1 METRRP
7 LDEIEDRDE
16 IRDRND
22 ELTEEKAPPKPKVK
36 PESDTNWIDW
46 LHIAASLAAV
56 IAITLLTFEMAVGDI
71 RLGKI
76 VAYAMGS
83 SLLIGVLFMMVIVYR
98 WALSKIGP
106 GLWRY
111 TFWAL
116 TLPFAFIYYIV
127 FVFIIFSRFAPL
139 LVRIM
144 EAAGENAP

>member
-1 METRRP
+1 MVTRRP
-7 LDEIEDRDE
+7 LDEPDE
-16 IRDRND
+16 REERRERED
-22 ELTEEKAPPKPKVK
+22 ELAEEKPTPKPEPKPK
-36 PESDTNWIDW
+36 SDTNWIDW

-56 IAITLLTFEMAVGDI
+56 TAISLLTFEMAVGEI
-71 RLGKI
+71 RFGKI

-83 SLLIGVLFMMVIVYR
+83 SLLIGVLFILVIVYR
-98 WALSKIGP
+98 WTLSKIGP

-139 LVRIM
+139 LIRIM
-144 EAAGENAP
+144 EAVGENAP

>member
-16 IRDRND
+16 IRDPDD
-22 ELTEEKAPPKPKVK
+22 ELTEEKPSPKPKVK
-36 PESDTNWIDW
+36 SESNTNWVDW

-56 IAITLLTFEMAVGDI
+56 TAITLLTFEMAVGDI

-127 FVFIIFSRFAPL
+127 FAFIIFSRFAPL

>member
-16 IRDRND
+16 IRDQDD
-22 ELTEEKAPPKPKVK
+22 ELAKEKPSPKPKVK
-36 PESDTNWIDW
+36 SESDTNWVDW
-46 LHIAASLAAV
+46 LHIGASLAAV
-56 IAITLLTFEMAVGDI
+56 TAITLLTFEMAVGDI

>member
-1 METRRP
+1 MVTRRP
-7 LDEIEDRDE
+7 RDENEDRDE
-16 IRDRND
+16 IRDLDD
-22 ELTEEKAPPKPKVK
+22 EIADEKPPPKPKVK
-36 PESDTNWIDW
+36 PETDTNWVDW

-56 IAITLLTFEMAVGDI
+56 TAITLLTFEMAVGDI

-98 WALSKIGP
+98 WALSKIGK